1 MKKKCVQKSKNSE
14 VGKNKEKNS
23 SQPQPHDLFFKRFF
37 STVRRILELLKIALP
52 KRILDLFDLKTLQI
66 EKDVF
71 VKDLEMRVDLVLR
84 VMFKGSQRPAKI
96 ILIVDHKSF
105 LDREVFNKLLKYQA
119 VAYTKYGD
127 PVFTLIFY
135 HGQKRWTLPKNFH
148 EHLLSRGHLPK
159 KALEELGDYLINFTP
174 YIFDL
179 SGFDAKNKGHENIK
193 PILYV
198 FQQIW
203 SLDKNKSSKEGYE
216 FLQKFFS
223 LTKKL
228 SKSHK
233 EGYII
238 DMMADVLTY
247 FHQYN
252 PKLNKRT
259 LKMASQ
265 EITKKLGG
273 IDLMEAYDFT
283 IKGAIKRGQQEGMQK
298 GVQQGMQQGM
308 QKGVQQG
315 MQQGMQ
321 KGVQQGMQQGMQK
334 GVQQGM
340 QQGIQKGVQQ
350 GIQQGM
356 QQLQEVALK
365 LLEMGMNIDK
375 VSQVT
380 GLSKL
385 KIRKLQVKV
394 EK

>member
-1 MKKKCVQKSKNSE
+1 M
-14 VGKNKEKNS
+14 
-23 SQPQPHDLFFKRFF
+23 
-37 STVRRILELLKIALP
+37 
-52 KRILDLFDLKTLQI
+52 
-66 EKDVF
+66 
-71 VKDLEMRVDLVLR
+71 
-84 VMFKGSQRPAKI
+84 
-96 ILIVDHKSF
+96 
-105 LDREVFNKLLKYQA
+105 
-119 VAYTKYGD
+119 
-127 PVFTLIFY
+127 
-135 HGQKRWTLPKNFH
+135 
-148 EHLLSRGHLPK
+148 PK

-179 SGFDAKNKGHENIK
+179 SGFDIANTSDKGIK

-198 FQQIW
+198 FQHIW
-203 SLDKNKSSKEGYE
+203 FLNKDKNSKESYE
-216 FLQKFFS
+216 FLQRFFS

-233 EGYII
+233 KGYII
-238 DMMADVLTY
+238 DIMADVLTY

-298 GVQQGMQQGM
+298 G
-308 QKGVQQG
+308 
-315 MQQGMQ
+315 
-321 KGVQQGMQQGMQK
+321 
-334 GVQQGM
+334 
-340 QQGIQKGVQQ
+340 I
-350 GIQQGM
+350 

-385 KIRKLQVKV
+385 KIHKLQVEAK
-394 EK
+394 K